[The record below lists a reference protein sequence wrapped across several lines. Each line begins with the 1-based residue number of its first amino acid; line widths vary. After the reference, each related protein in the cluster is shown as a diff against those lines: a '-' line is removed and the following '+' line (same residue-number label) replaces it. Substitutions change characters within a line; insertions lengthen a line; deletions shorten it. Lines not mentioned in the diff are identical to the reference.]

1 MRNMT
6 CACHIGGTEN
16 TKYQCI
22 PSSFD
27 ILTIGTCKKCAA
39 TVIMGIFFISWKGK
53 RVHALPGD
61 NNTLNYDMYL
71 I

>member
-1 MRNMT
+1 MPNMT

-39 TVIMGIFFISWKGK
+39 TVIMGIFLLTEREKEYMPCLVII
-53 RVHALPGD
+53 LLL
-61 NNTLNYDMYL
+61 TM
-71 I
+71 ICI